1 MVTTEDRLVESVNLI
16 GESIRD
22 AEDQALEAVH
32 RFVHTVNGVLPDVRD
47 DRVRREIIDSAVN
60 MTQVLV
66 GTSTELAAKIMS
78 AATDPW
84 VRRGD

>member
-22 AEDQALEAVH
+22 AEDQALEAV
-32 RFVHTVNGVLPDVRD
+32 RGFVHTVNGVLPDVRD

-84 VRRGD
+84 VRRDD